1 MVIYDLEDYSPIK
14 ALIGHTMSVF
24 SLQYSPTGDY
34 LVSGARDAQ
43 VKIWDNKTYSLI
55 QNIPAHLFA
64 VNHISFHPIQPYF
77 ATASM
82 DKSIKIWD
90 AVDFKL
96 RKIISREKGYA
107 GHVLSINKLAW
118 NGNQLLSAGDDKK
131 VIIWDVSF

>member
-1 MVIYDLEDYSPIK
+1 LLLAAAITAVVIYDLEDYSPIK

-64 VNHISFHPIQPYF
+64 VNHILFHPHSPISQRQVW
-77 ATASM
+77 
-82 DKSIKIWD
+82 IK
-90 AVDFKL
+90 ALKFGML
-96 RKIISREKGYA
+96 
-107 GHVLSINKLAW
+107 
-118 NGNQLLSAGDDKK
+118 
-131 VIIWDVSF
+131 